1 MAAGG
6 RGGDWAATEAD
17 SRPAPRM
24 PKPKTCKCLIIY
36 SPDPVRPVM
45 RAMKRWNG
53 DQSVNEGVLA
63 FLLLPLWVGRGQEA
77 MHAHRRECQSSP
89 SGHLATPSPNPSPQR
104 E

>member
-24 PKPKTCKCLIIY
+24 PKPKTRKCLIIY

-53 DQSVNEGVLA
+53 DQSVNEGAPA
-63 FLLLPLWVGRGQEA
+63 FLLLPLVGEGKEGA
-77 MHAHRRECQSSP
+77 GGAVHARRRRP
-89 SGHLATPSPNPSPQR
+89 PPLTPPHKGEGN
-104 E
+104 